1 MTGRGSTPRR
11 LKADGHFGLDWMR
24 ERVELL
30 GGSFEVR
37 SAPGQ
42 GAVVRASLPLT
53 QLEYNDG

>member
-1 MTGRGSTPRR
+1 
-11 LKADGHFGLDWMR
+11 MR

-37 SAPGQ
+37 SAIGQ
-42 GAVVRASLPLT
+42 GAVVRTSLPLT